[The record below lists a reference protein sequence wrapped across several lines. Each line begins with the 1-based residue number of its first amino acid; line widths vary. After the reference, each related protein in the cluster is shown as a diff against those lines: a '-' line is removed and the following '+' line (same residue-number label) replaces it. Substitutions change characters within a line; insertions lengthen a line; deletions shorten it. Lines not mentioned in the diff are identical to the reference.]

1 MQERASEEPAAA
13 AAEAS
18 EAGGHEMPIGAAAVP
33 DTGTAADA
41 PPVSAAFERMGAML
55 TGAETRLKLAFE
67 EFKSLQKTTP
77 PPAIGGDEPA
87 SGGAASSGG
96 APGDPE
102 FWKAGFQYQDLLA
115 YTQSLC

>member
-13 AAEAS
+13 AAAAS
-18 EAGGHEMPIGAAAVP
+18 EAGGHEEMPIGAAAVP

-55 TGAETRLKLAFE
+55 KGADTRLKLAFE

-96 APGDPE
+96 ASGDLE
-102 FWKAGFQYQDLLA
+102 FWKAGFQYQDLLVS
-115 YTQSLC
+115 T